1 MAVTRYSAE
10 VDLDNLNSS
19 HSLAILSIAP
29 GSRVLDLG
37 AADGSVARR
46 LKERGCA
53 VWAVEFDPVSAD
65 VARQVCDRV
74 ITGDLETDDVWRALE
89 GETFDAILAL
99 DILEHLRRPE
109 PVLARAAR
117 HLAEAGFVVVSLP
130 NITHGAIRLSLL
142 QGHFRYQETGPL
154 DNTHLRFFDRAGAE
168 QLMRS
173 AGLVIR
179 QRLRVSRA
187 LHETEVPVVTDGVV
201 PELLETIT
209 RDPDATTYQFVF
221 VAGPN
226 GRPERPIAGA
236 GAMLAERLLGDL
248 ESLKVR
254 FVEVEEYA
262 RNLAADRERLL
273 DARHTQAE
281 DLRIALE
288 QEREQH
294 AAELTTLRAA
304 AASLADEREERDRE
318 LAHEREERHRELEH
332 ERDEL
337 RRELEHRMREAHQ
350 RQLEL
355 KHTKLEIAVKEGFIH
370 ELRQDL
376 QTTET
381 RVSELESRTGRI
393 AAERDRLAVEL
404 AALRRYANS
413 AGFRLTESVIAGL
426 KRIPFVFAPARWLVR
441 TLAGASKRRD

>member
-10 VDLDNLNSS
+10 VNLDNLNSS

-53 VWAVEFDPVSAD
+53 VWAVEFDPAAAD
-65 VARQVCDRV
+65 AARQVCDRV
-74 ITGDLETDDVWRALE
+74 ITGDLEADDVWRELE
-89 GETFDAILAL
+89 HERFDAILAL
-99 DILEHLRRPE
+99 DVLEHLRRPE

-117 HLAEAGFVVVSLP
+117 HLAERGFVVVSLP

-142 QGHFRYQETGPL
+142 QGRFRYQETGPL

-168 QLMRS
+168 QLIAG
-173 AGLVIR
+173 AGLAIR

-187 LHETEVPVVTDGVV
+187 LHETEVPVSTDGVA
-201 PELLETIT
+201 PELLETVT

-226 GRPERPIAGA
+226 GRPERPSATAAG
-236 GAMLAERLLGDL
+236 GAMLAERLLADL
-248 ESLKVR
+248 ESLKAR
-254 FVEVEEYA
+254 FTEVEGFA
-262 RNLAADRERLL
+262 HNLSADREG
-273 DARHTQAE
+273 
-281 DLRIALE
+281 LRSALE
-288 QEREQH
+288 QQQHRH
-294 AAELTTLRAA
+294 AAELDALRAEGSGLA
-304 AASLADEREERDRE
+304 AARE
-318 LAHEREERHRELEH
+318 
-332 ERDEL
+332 EL
-337 RRELEHRMREAHQ
+337 RRELELRMHEAQQ

-355 KHTKLEIAVKEGFIH
+355 KHAKLDIAVKEGFVH
-370 ELRQDL
+370 ELRQEL
-376 QTTET
+376 QTTA
-381 RVSELESRTGRI
+381 SELGRLT
-393 AAERDRLAVEL
+393 AEGHRLEAEL

-413 AGFRLTESVIAGL
+413 AGFRLTASVIAGL

-441 TLAGASKRRD
+441 SFAGAPKKRD